1 MWTKLADSPKEFLA
15 NIKAM
20 VDAIGVDH
28 VGIGTNTDLLSP
40 RCWPRDQQRFCRVFG
55 AVTASHGMSGDREKP
70 GGWQTRSAKMP

>member
-1 MWTKLADSPKEFLA
+1 MAEAGGVVGVWTKLADSPKEFLA

-40 RCWPRDQQRFCRVFG
+40 RAGQGTNNASAASLARSQP
-55 AVTASHGMSGDREKP
+55 ATA
-70 GGWQTRSAKMP
+70 